1 MYCPLMIQHDSSFE
15 WTVFPESILLLP
27 AMLIFFLMGVANV
40 IFVVPN
46 ITISQEVTPPQLRAR
61 VFGARI
67 ALLNLTWLPIILV
80 SGALADRIDS
90 GILIGIAGAVTLGTA
105 LFAARFVPAVSEVA

>member
-1 MYCPLMIQHDSSFE
+1 MILLGLAPS
-15 WTVFPESILLLP
+15 LLP
-27 AMLIFFLMGVANV
+27 AMVIFFLMGVANV

-46 ITISQEVTPPQLRAR
+46 ITLSQEVTPPELRAR

-67 ALLNLTWLPIILV
+67 ALLNLSWLPIIV
-80 SGALADRIDS
+80 ISGALADRVDA
-90 GILIGIAGAVTLGTA
+90 GVLIAVAGAVTLATA